1 MAERPTALLTF
12 LLRTLN
18 EVSIFGVHSYHP
30 TGGEPQ
36 SETVADL
43 DRNSRPDKAGI
54 RKHIRPWRHL
64 RQWHGDIRRPSAP
77 EEPLPASV
85 YTHAR
90 PSMINI
96 QGRDWLSHEADD
108 RRSVFG
114 RSTLALIEH
123 EQGRAAVSLAT
134 TGKESPVWPTGARN
148 CYRVTK

>member
-54 RKHIRPWRHL
+54 RRQRYLPRPARRRGGVGKTRGTSPDQIAVLVVRDRSGETANFRLEKLDAAHIISKP
-64 RQWHGDIRRPSAP
+64 
-77 EEPLPASV
+77 PANS
-85 YTHAR
+85 
-90 PSMINI
+90 S
-96 QGRDWLSHEADD
+96 
-108 RRSVFG
+108 
-114 RSTLALIEH
+114 
-123 EQGRAAVSLAT
+123 
-134 TGKESPVWPTGARN
+134 
-148 CYRVTK
+148 